1 MLLRPRQ
8 KELVNRAV
16 GALHQHGNTLAIAPT
31 GSGKTIMLSAVIG
44 ELFKSASAGGTC
56 AGGARALAHPFKSCV
71 VAHRDELTA
80 QNQAKFCRVNP
91 SMPTSVFDASLKSWE
106 GHTTFA
112 MIQTLSREANLAR
125 MPRLDL
131 LVIDEAHHAR
141 SESYVRVIAH
151 AKTLNPDVKLLGMT
165 ATPSR
170 GDKKGLHPVFSN
182 VCDQI
187 TVNELIASGHLVR
200 PKMFVMDVGTRQ
212 KLKEVR
218 KMAGDYDMEQVAQIM
233 DTRPINE
240 AVVAH
245 WSRHAWNKHAWNQK
259 AGNRQTVVFCSTVE
273 HARHV
278 QQSFLK
284 AGFPAALVHGEM
296 SSVERER
303 NLLAYTSGNVQVIV
317 NVAVLMEG
325 WDHPPTSCIVL
336 LRPSSYKS
344 AFIQMVGRGLRTLNP
359 EEHPGMIKNDCIVLD
374 FGATTLA
381 HGFLD
386 QTTSLN
392 DAAQG
397 EAPLKTCPDC
407 EGEVPAAVSECP
419 LCGFAFDTRSQPE
432 VIPLREEDFAM
443 REVDILNHSPF
454 MWADVDD
461 QGHAFMAAGFNAWSG
476 VFFLNEQWRAVGGL
490 QREPATLLAV
500 GDKAVCFAAAN
511 DWMNLHETDD
521 SAYKAKGWL
530 HLPATERQ
538 LEYLPEHQG
547 DEGLTRYKASALM
560 SLKYN
565 AWRIRKVLY
574 NRPLREGG
582 SR

>member
-8 KELVNRAV
+8 KELVSRAV
-16 GALHQHGNTLAIAPT
+16 EALRQHGDTLAVAPT

-44 ELFKSASAGGTC
+44 ELSKSS
-56 AGGARALAHPFKSCV
+56 PFRSCV

-91 SMPTSVFDASLKSWE
+91 HMPTSVFDASLKSWE

-112 MIQTLSREANLAR
+112 MIQTLSREANLAS

-141 SESYVRVIAH
+141 SESYVRVITH

-170 GDKKGLHPVFSN
+170 GDKKGLRPIFSN

-218 KMAGDYDMEQVAQIM
+218 KMAGDYDMEAVAQIM
-233 DTRPINE
+233 DTRPVNE
-240 AVVAH
+240 AVIAH
-245 WSRHAWNKHAWNQK
+245 WREK
-259 AGNRQTVVFCSTVE
+259 AGDRQTVVFCSTVE

-278 QQSFLK
+278 QQSFLN

-303 NLLAYTSGNVQVIV
+303 NLLAYTTGNVQVIV

-359 EEHPGMIKNDCIVLD
+359 EEHPGIVKHDCIVLD

-432 VIPLREEDFAM
+432 AIPLREEDFAM

-461 QGHAFMAAGFNAWSG
+461 QGYAFMAAGFNAWSG

-521 SAYKAKGWL
+521 SAYKVKKWIS
-530 HLPATERQ
+530 LPATGSQ
-538 LEYLPEHQG
+538 LKYLPKHQN
-547 DEGLTRYKASALM
+547 DYGLTRYKASVLMVLKFNRTNIKNAL
-560 SLKYN
+560 Y
-565 AWRIRKVLY
+565 A
-574 NRPLREGG
+574 GG
-582 SR
+582 IL

>member
-8 KELVNRAV
+8 KELVSRAV
-16 GALHQHGNTLAIAPT
+16 EALRQHGDTLAVAPT

-44 ELFKSASAGGTC
+44 ELSKSS
-56 AGGARALAHPFKSCV
+56 PFRSCV

-91 SMPTSVFDASLKSWE
+91 HMPTSVFDASLKSWE

-112 MIQTLSREANLAR
+112 MIQTLSREANLAS

-141 SESYVRVIAH
+141 SESYVRVITH

-170 GDKKGLHPVFSN
+170 GDKKGLRPIFSN

-218 KMAGDYDMEQVAQIM
+218 KMAGDYDMEAVAQIM
-233 DTRPINE
+233 DTRPVNE
-240 AVVAH
+240 AVIAH
-245 WSRHAWNKHAWNQK
+245 WREK
-259 AGNRQTVVFCSTVE
+259 AGDRQTVVFCSTVE

-278 QQSFLK
+278 QQSFLN

-303 NLLAYTSGNVQVIV
+303 NLLAYTTGNVQVIV

-359 EEHPGMIKNDCIVLD
+359 EEHPGIVKHDCIVLD

-461 QGHAFMAAGFNAWSG
+461 QGYAFMAAGFNAWSG

-521 SAYKAKGWL
+521 SAYKVKKWIS
-530 HLPATERQ
+530 LPATGSQ
-538 LEYLPEHQG
+538 LKYLPKHQN
-547 DEGLTRYKASALM
+547 DYGLTRYKASVLMVLKFNRTNIKNAL
-560 SLKYN
+560 Y
-565 AWRIRKVLY
+565 A
-574 NRPLREGG
+574 GG
-582 SR
+582 IL